1 MIKFIN
7 KHFNQKQAN
16 LFYSK
21 NESWWLIGFSMLLA
35 SGIFVEPMLI
45 CASLIKGNLS
55 EMWLYWS
62 ATIGT
67 AFSISFFAHL
77 WKNVPVNT
85 ENEFIFF
92 RFSGIGAKTLHIFRS
107 VYLGGVIIPFI
118 IAFNLLALS
127 KICSHIIQ
135 IETNLVILIITIC
148 FLLFSVFNSFKNR
161 IKIDF
166 YLFSIF
172 IILFLILFFSLCFYT
187 NGLSNLS
194 TTIKSKNNG
203 LQILPAISSNA
214 LNAFLVFISVQ
225 WWSASILDYPDMN
238 GQKLMSSKKI
248 NGLVKSVFIPNFIL
262 LFFRILLFTLP
273 FMAVY
278 YGFTNGFIDSELAF
292 TSLFTNVLPKW
303 MLVLVVLFFL
313 IPFLAVVQNNQN
325 WAGSL
330 LVENFYKKHINQES
344 NTKIFGVIVMM
355 CVLLIASII
364 AVNSDSLI
372 GITKLLFTMTAGV
385 GPVFILRWYWWRIN
399 AWSQFSA
406 MLAGLSYP
414 FLYDWFFENNNLFH
428 QIIQNFQNKYLIDFY
443 PLKLVVLTILVCITW
458 MIITFLTPV
467 TDENV
472 LKNFA
477 STIKPGGFW
486 KPFHNSGKSYFKYRV
501 LAWIL
506 QIAKGFLTYF
516 VFWNFLLG
524 NYYLFTMLLF
534 VIIILFAASYY
545 IVNLANKKYDLN
557 LKN

>member
-1 MIKFIN
+1 MIKFIS
-7 KHFNQKQAN
+7 KYFNQKKSN

-21 NESWWLIGFSMLLA
+21 NESWWLIGFSMLL
-35 SGIFVEPMLI
+35 SIGVFVEPLLI
-45 CASLIKGNLS
+45 CASLKKGNLS

-62 ATIGT
+62 ATIGV
-67 AFSISFFAHL
+67 ACSISFFAHL

-92 RFSGIGAKTLHIFRS
+92 RFSGIASKVLHIFRS
-107 VYLGGVIIPFI
+107 LYLGAAIIPFI
-118 IAFNLLALS
+118 IAFSLLAIS
-127 KICSHIIQ
+127 KICSHILQ
-135 IETNLVILIITIC
+135 IEINSVIFIITI
-148 FLLFSVFNSFKNR
+148 FLLLFTVFNSFKSR

-166 YLFSIF
+166 FLFSIF
-172 IILFLILFFSLCFYT
+172 IILFVVLFFSLCFYT

-194 TTIKSKNNG
+194 STIKSKNNG
-203 LQILPAISSNA
+203 LQILPSLGSNA
-214 LNAFLVFISVQ
+214 LNAFFIFISVQ

-238 GQKLMSSKKI
+238 GQKLMSSKNI

-278 YGFTNGFIDSELAF
+278 YGYTKGFTDSELAF
-292 TSLFTNVLPKW
+292 ASLFTNVLPEW
-303 MLVLVVLFFL
+303 MLILVVLFFL
-313 IPFLAVVQNNQN
+313 IPFLVVVQNNQN

-330 LVENFYKKHINQES
+330 LVENFYKKHINKES
-344 NTKIFGVIVMM
+344 NTKIIGIIVMM
-355 CVLLIASII
+355 SVVLVASII

-385 GPVFILRWYWWRIN
+385 GPVFVLRWYWWRIN
-399 AWSQFSA
+399 AWSQLSA
-406 MLAGLSYP
+406 MLAGLIYP
-414 FLYDWFFENNNLFH
+414 FLYDWFFKNNDWFH
-428 QIIQNFQNKYLIDFY
+428 QIIQNFQNKNLIDFY

-458 MIITFLTPV
+458 IIITFLTPV
-467 TDENV
+467 TDKNV
-472 LKNFA
+472 LQNFA

-516 VFWNFLLG
+516 VFWNFLLA
-524 NYYLFTMLLF
+524 NYYNVILQLL
-534 VIIILFAASYY
+534 IIIMLFSASYY

-557 LKN
+557 L